1 MIDGFLQERKEIGGV
16 MSTNQEQNQKTANVD
31 LTEPMLTMRE
41 ACRLLNVHSNTL
53 RRWGQQGML
62 RIYRVGPRGHRRF
75 RRTDVIALL
84 TEQLRA

>member
-16 MSTNQEQNQKTANVD
+16 MSTDEKQKRGFAND
-31 LTEPMLTMRE
+31 DSIESMLTMRE

-75 RRTDVIALL
+75 RRKDVIALL

>member
-1 MIDGFLQERKEIGGV
+1 
-16 MSTNQEQNQKTANVD
+16 MSTDQKQKRGPTNGD
-31 LTEPMLTMRE
+31 TIESMLTMRE

-75 RRTDVIALL
+75 KREDVVALL
-84 TEQLRA
+84 TEQLRI

>member
-16 MSTNQEQNQKTANVD
+16 MSTNQEQKQRTTSVD

-53 RRWGQQGML
+53 RRWGHQGTIRMY
-62 RIYRVGPRGHRRF
+62 RIGPRGHRRF
-75 RRTDVIALL
+75 RREDVISLL
-84 TEQLRA
+84 V